1 MSRKW
6 FVICLLMVVAGRS
19 GLSVTGNAVHP
30 QQVNASIEKM
40 AWLAGCWK
48 GDGPGSDSLEQWM
61 QPAAGMMLGISR
73 TVKDGRVREY
83 EFMRITEANKNL
95 VYTAIP
101 SGQAQASFT
110 LISDSDREFVFEN
123 KSHDFPQRIIYKA
136 NNEKL
141 LARIEGSINGQSRQ
155 IDFPMTR
162 VSCANGAP
170 GK

>member
-1 MSRKW
+1 MSRKC
-6 FVICLLMVVAGRS
+6 FVICLLLVVAGSS
-19 GLSVTGNAVHP
+19 GLSVTGSAGTP
-30 QQVNASIEKM
+30 QKVDASIEKM
-40 AWLAGCWK
+40 SWLAGCWK
-48 GDGPGSDSLEQWM
+48 GDGPDSDSLEQWM
-61 QPAAGMMLGISR
+61 QPAAGLMLGISR

-83 EFMRITEANKNL
+83 EFMRITEANGSL

-123 KSHDFPQRIIYKA
+123 KAHDFPQRIIYKA

-141 LARIEGSINGQSRQ
+141 LARIEGTINGQSRQ

-162 VSCANGAP
+162 VNCANQAP